1 MADLT
6 NLEEVTGLAMAQ
18 TAGGKVTGLEELIE
32 WALPIQERHLQDVLQ
47 GSQQLAAEEDPN
59 EPA

>member
-1 MADLT
+1 VLKT
-6 NLEEVTGLAMAQ
+6 LNQ
-18 TAGGKVTGLEELIE
+18 QAGNRELGSLIE

-47 GSQQLAAEEDPN
+47 GSVKLAAEEDPS